1 MLKLLKSIL
10 IVLLAILA
18 IYFICFQVF
27 DLKTV
32 VMKKMYPRKYTTFV
46 EHYAKEYEVDPLLIF
61 AIIKAESNFEPE
73 AKSKSEA
80 KGLMQLMENT
90 ALEIAEQIEIETIE
104 EQDLYNPQINI
115 QIGTYYFS
123 ILLKQY
129 HQNMG
134 LALAAYNAGMG
145 RVGEWIQNGVIK
157 EDGSDLEN
165 IPYQETNMYVRK
177 ILNDYQ
183 IYKELY
189 D

>member
-1 MLKLLKSIL
+1 
-10 IVLLAILA
+10 
-18 IYFICFQVF
+18 
-27 DLKTV
+27 
-32 VMKKMYPRKYTTFV
+32 
-46 EHYAKEYEVDPLLIF
+46 
-61 AIIKAESNFEPE
+61 
-73 AKSKSEA
+73 
-80 KGLMQLMENT
+80 MQLMENT

-129 HQNMG
+129 HQNIG

-157 EDGSDLEN
+157 EDGSNLEN